1 MDASSTGMRR
11 ELSINNFQPTNKR
24 VRNAQL
30 SPDDHAQVSN
40 ETPTVSSTVPPIIEE
55 VQAPAKSFALADRC
69 NIFTNKYNNFITMLI
84 PSIRYI
90 ISSVYSQIIYFFIGD
105 EQYLSS
111 DEEDVFADAIQQES
125 LGMFRL

>member
-1 MDASSTGMRR
+1 
-11 ELSINNFQPTNKR
+11 
-24 VRNAQL
+24 
-30 SPDDHAQVSN
+30 
-40 ETPTVSSTVPPIIEE
+40 
-55 VQAPAKSFALADRC
+55 
-69 NIFTNKYNNFITMLI
+69 MLI